1 MATFDVIAPKVKQNV
16 WSTQILYEMRI
27 EGKVDNQPIDII
39 LSLENGQMWA
49 IFHALNEAWTEQIYH
64 K

>member
-1 MATFDVIAPKVKQNV
+1 
-16 WSTQILYEMRI
+16 MRI